1 MVKMKNILSNSGKK
15 IREQLYKILS
25 SKMELE
31 DITNIPNVKWMSAT
45 FSICCYALGKQEEGR
60 KYEKLFKDMAEQWEK
75 DTYNFQKEEL
85 KQLINIEVD

>member
-1 MVKMKNILSNSGKK
+1 
-15 IREQLYKILS
+15 
-25 SKMELE
+25 MELE

-75 DTYNFQKEEL
+75 THIIFKRKL